1 MLTDVQLALLGAA
14 VFAGAVTTRLTGM
27 GFALVASPLLVL
39 LLGNGNGV
47 SLIVA
52 LGLIQAP
59 FMLALVWRDVEPKK
73 ALGLLA
79 PAVVGL
85 IPGAW
90 LAARLPRPVLSI
102 VVGSLIL
109 VGIGATV
116 ASERARVFTG
126 TPGLLAS
133 GFLSGLMNALAGIGG
148 PAIVLYAVSTGWAH
162 ASFVATIQLYFG
174 GLSLATL
181 IAKGP
186 PTLDVIAWAVA
197 IVALALGLLLGQA
210 LSTRVPARVARWLVI
225 AVAVAGGVATIVK
238 GVQGL

>member
-1 MLTDVQLALLGAA
+1 MREFSGTWMRHSGDFWGGFAAMLVALPASVAFGVTVYAAINPHYAAFGALAGILGAA
-14 VFAGAVTTRLTGM
+14 
-27 GFALVASPLLVL
+27 
-39 LLGNGNGV
+39 
-47 SLIVA
+47 
-52 LGLIQAP
+52 
-59 FMLALVWRDVEPKK
+59 

-90 LAARLPRPVLSI
+90 LAARLPGPVLSI

-186 PTLDVIAWAVA
+186 PTLDAIAWAVA